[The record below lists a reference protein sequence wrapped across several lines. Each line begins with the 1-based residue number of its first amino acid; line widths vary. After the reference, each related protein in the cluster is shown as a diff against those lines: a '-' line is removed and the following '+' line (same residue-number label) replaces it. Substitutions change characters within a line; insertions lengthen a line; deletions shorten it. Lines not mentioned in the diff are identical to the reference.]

1 MEIRWLGEVE
11 LTVKYVAL
19 SPPAEE
25 EEPLSDPF
33 AGTGGSRLPAL
44 GWEPLWGGSL
54 LARRLAMPSGEPS
67 KGPSRRAL
75 KIRGP
80 RRQEGGPARHRDGGC
95 GLGDSDRRWASR
107 KFRQHPLPKVAGQL

>member
-44 GWEPLWGGSL
+44 GWEPLWGRSLLAMGIPVDRPMIGGGSL
-54 LARRLAMPSGEPS
+54 LAMGIPCWPG
-67 KGPSRRAL
+67 SRWCFGA
-75 KIRGP
+75 
-80 RRQEGGPARHRDGGC
+80 
-95 GLGDSDRRWASR
+95 
-107 KFRQHPLPKVAGQL
+107 